1 MTTLDD
7 IWNKVKDLPSK
18 DAIAD
23 KVKDKIGS
31 KSEIA
36 NAVASVLPA
45 PPDPTAILQVV
56 SSGIEAL
63 NSQITQIREGL
74 QSGFSVNANVTGDAK
89 HPVAA
94 VVTANVGGTKEPIK
108 LAPVEASVNASVGGD
123 IGVKALVGGIGA
135 PIQVAPLKL
144 ELGPIRLAPNI
155 AIEFR
160 LFGILISSVRIT
172 GNASVN

>member
-1 MTTLDD
+1 MPTLDD

-36 NAVASVLPA
+36 NAVAAVLPA
-45 PPDPTAILQVV
+45 PPDPTALLQVV
-56 SSGIEAL
+56 SDGISAI
-63 NSQITQIREGL
+63 NASMAQIRDGL
-74 QSGFSVNANVTGDAK
+74 QSGFAVKATVLGDEK

-94 VVTANVGGTKEPIK
+94 TVTANIGGTKEPIK
-108 LAPVEASVNASVGGD
+108 LAPLTASMQGD
-123 IGVKALVGGIGA
+123 IGVKALVGGVGA

-160 LFGILISSVRIT
+160 LFGLLISSVRIT

>member
-1 MTTLDD
+1 MPTLDD
-7 IWNKVKDLPSK
+7 IWNKLNDLPGAN
-18 DAIAD
+18 DIAT
-23 KVKDKIGS
+23 
-31 KSEIA
+31 
-36 NAVASVLPA
+36 AVASVIPA
-45 PPDPTAILQVV
+45 PPDPSAILQ
-56 SSGIEAL
+56 AL
-63 NSQITQIREGL
+63 SNSVGAIDATITQIREGL
-74 QSGFSVNANVTGDAK
+74 QAGIAVKATVLGDAK

-108 LAPVEASVNASVGGD
+108 LAPIDAAVQASVNGD

-160 LFGILISSVRIT
+160 LFGLLISSVRIT
-172 GNASVN
+172 GNASIN